1 MTKTERVSLRL
12 TVETVRQAEELARL
26 FGGPVRPLSQ
36 ADVVA
41 TCVARIHKT
50 EISKTKEKRR

>member
-1 MTKTERVSLRL
+1 MIKSERVSLRL

-41 TCVARIHKT
+41 TCVARIHT
-50 EISKTKEKRR
+50 IETCKTKETRR